1 MPRLRRRRDAEPH
14 VSSAGRGWFLR
25 PLPSAIATARLIG
38 AGRTALGGG
47 FLAVP
52 VEGVK
57 ALGVDV
63 ATAKRVAFLS
73 RMMAGRDVV
82 IGVGTL
88 VSKRPA
94 GWLLAGAVADAVD
107 AAAIAQARREGRAGG
122 PIAAAMVPGA
132 AALALVGAAAAAG
145 VFRRR

>member
-1 MPRLRRRRDAEPH
+1 
-14 VSSAGRGWFLR
+14 
-25 PLPSAIATARLIG
+25 LPSAVATARLIG
-38 AGRTALGGG
+38 IGRTALGGG

-57 ALGVDV
+57 ALGVDA

-88 VSKRPA
+88 VSRRPA

-122 PIAAAMVPGA
+122 AIAAAMVPGA
-132 AALALVGAAAAAG
+132 AALALVGAVAAAG
-145 VFRRR
+145 TLRRR